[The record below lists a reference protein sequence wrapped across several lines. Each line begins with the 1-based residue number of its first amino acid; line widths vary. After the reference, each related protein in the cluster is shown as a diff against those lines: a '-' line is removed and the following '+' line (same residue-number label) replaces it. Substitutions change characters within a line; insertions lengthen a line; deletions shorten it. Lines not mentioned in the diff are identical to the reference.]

1 MKKRKNTAPHLRLVT
16 YLKIHRSFLLVNNEQ
31 EPTKYL
37 WRTLNVADMTE
48 KYPNKSKL
56 DSTKWGP
63 FFIDGWVCGPT
74 LPMVISL
81 WLVTWLADDSSMAG
95 GESTLYG
102 WSCLER
108 TSLGKQTKCP
118 QMELTAYG
126 KGFSGSVCRVRTEIC
141 QGGRRAV
148 HLRDWSLREKPS
160 TVSNFWFIHWRLRK
174 WFWPQIAS

>member
-63 FFIDGWVCGPT
+63 FFIDGWVYGPT
-74 LPMVISL
+74 LPMAISL

-102 WSCLER
+102 WSSLER

-126 KGFSGSVCRVRTEIC
+126 KGFSGSVCRQPRP
-141 QGGRRAV
+141 QGF
-148 HLRDWSLREKPS
+148 SLKKIREKPWGRGWYAEFERRFVKAGEELF
-160 TVSNFWFIHWRLRK
+160 TYEIDL
-174 WFWPQIAS
+174 